1 MKNIINEKV
10 IKDLVYWIEKN
21 IENELNIDIVA
32 KKSGYSKWHLQ
43 RIFKNITG
51 TTLGSY
57 IIERRLSN
65 AAISICSSKNT
76 LYNVALQYQ
85 FDSQQSFSRSF
96 KKHFGITP
104 SEWRKNLNSNNL
116 FSLVYKA
123 E

>member
-10 IKDLVYWIEKN
+10 IEDLVYWIEKN
-21 IENELNIDIVA
+21 IENELNIEIVA

-57 IIERRLSN
+57 IIKRRLSN

-104 SEWRKNLNSNNL
+104 SEWRKNLNSNNV